1 LIALYFFLTI
11 GFNFQAFFTEKA
23 FFYWRAQMSFAKGGA
38 TFTRY
43 RITEEPVEGFTDDFI
58 AERLTANAF
67 VDIEET
73 SEESSTGWVQFF
85 NHLNSTF
92 PIQTWNFDQLAV
104 FTLRSDERKLPNKIL
119 NRYLALSVA
128 RFTQETGRVPNS
140 IKKKELKDALR
151 HDLLRR
157 SLLDTN
163 LLEVIWLTK
172 TNEVWLGAAGEK
184 NRGLFEEAWLRTF
197 GLGLKI
203 LVPVTIGLEILKKP
217 LQDRLKELRDPS
229 IFGLGGE

>member
-1 LIALYFFLTI
+1 
-11 GFNFQAFFTEKA
+11 
-23 FFYWRAQMSFAKGGA
+23 MSFAKGGA

-43 RITEEPVEGFTDDFI
+43 RITEEPVGGITEDFI

-73 SEESSTGWVQFF
+73 SEESSVGWVQFF

-92 PIQTWNFDQLAV
+92 PLQVWSFSELAV

-119 NRYLALSVA
+119 NRYLAIAVA
-128 RFTQETGRVPNS
+128 RFTEETGRAPNS
-140 IKKKELKDALR
+140 VKKKELKDALR

-157 SLLDTN
+157 SLLDTS

-172 TNEVWLGAAGEK
+172 INEIWLGAAGEK
-184 NRGLFEEAWLRTF
+184 NRALFEEAWLRTF

-203 LVPVTIGLEILKKP
+203 LVPITIGLEILKKP
-217 LQDRLKELRDPS
+217 LQDRLMELSDTT
-229 IFGLGGE
+229 IFGLSGH